1 MRLVCFLQAI
11 AIRKAKERLDVKSLS
26 QRRLGIVTYGEH
38 ARLIVNNTAAIAMI
52 RSEDEGEKILGD
64 RNQSVVIFEVADPG
78 KNQLLSHRGV

>member
-38 ARLIVNNTAAIAMI
+38 ARLIVNNTASIAI
-52 RSEDEGEKILGD
+52 RSEDEGEEKI
-64 RNQSVVIFEVADPG
+64 
-78 KNQLLSHRGV
+78 

>member
-52 RSEDEGEKILGD
+52 RSEDEGKKRFGEHI
-64 RNQSVVIFEVADPG
+64 R
-78 KNQLLSHRGV
+78 